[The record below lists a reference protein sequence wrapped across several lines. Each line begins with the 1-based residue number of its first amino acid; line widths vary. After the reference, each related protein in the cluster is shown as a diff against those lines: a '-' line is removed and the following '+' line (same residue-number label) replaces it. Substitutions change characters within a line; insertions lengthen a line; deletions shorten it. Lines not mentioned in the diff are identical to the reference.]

1 MASLIFWFIVLIF
14 IISSV
19 VKGKKKPANRNR
31 NAGTTQSCP
40 VQKPRTQPTAAQ
52 TVKKQQTSYGSYK
65 QSKAKPAASTTK
77 YSDTKKAKASEQR
90 AQQQQQAEQMSIFDQ
105 NEIVAAAKANTRE
118 VELDN
123 DRDAENQN
131 LMDDVYEVMVK
142 GPKNNIE
149 FQRDFIA
156 EGMDMLNSFNV

>member
-65 QSKAKPAASTTK
+65 QSKAKPAASTT
-77 YSDTKKAKASEQR
+77 
-90 AQQQQQAEQMSIFDQ
+90 
-105 NEIVAAAKANTRE
+105 
-118 VELDN
+118 
-123 DRDAENQN
+123 
-131 LMDDVYEVMVK
+131 
-142 GPKNNIE
+142 NIPI
-149 FQRDFIA
+149 QKRQK
-156 EGMDMLNSFNV
+156 LPNSAHSNSSRQSR

>member
-52 TVKKQQTSYGSYK
+52 TVIKHLVMVLIHT
-65 QSKAKPAASTTK
+65 
-77 YSDTKKAKASEQR
+77 
-90 AQQQQQAEQMSIFDQ
+90 
-105 NEIVAAAKANTRE
+105 
-118 VELDN
+118 
-123 DRDAENQN
+123 QN
-131 LMDDVYEVMVK
+131 LQKRKSSRLWTMRMQK
-142 GPKNNIE
+142 C
-149 FQRDFIA
+149 
-156 EGMDMLNSFNV
+156 SS